1 MTYQCCLTSA
11 EYNTLLSLLVLLVAT
26 AWDALGLLYPRGTCC
41 RLMFSLL
48 PTDPPC
54 SSVLNMGVSQ
64 AFPQQEGSPDVYGML
79 LPAIFS
85 PSLHKALL

>member
-1 MTYQCCLTSA
+1 
-11 EYNTLLSLLVLLVAT
+11 
-26 AWDALGLLYPRGTCC
+26 
-41 RLMFSLL
+41 MFSLL